1 MNLILQSHTL
11 SVSLT
16 LSARI
21 KAEEF
26 SRNQSTPQK
35 AQQVYK
41 NTLAVSA
48 VNTYLNY
55 LGWTTSLNTSNSWN
69 PVMQS
74 LLAVAD
80 LDIPQYGKVECCFM
94 NFQTDFFVIPPEA
107 REDRIAYI
115 AVKLEPSLKSAKLL
129 GFISEFREGEILL
142 SRLRPILELPNYL
155 EYWKQKQE
163 RGKLINHPVT
173 KLKQWL
179 KGLVN
184 EGWYNLDEVFTPS
197 FSSGFRSL
205 QKLHKE
211 SLDEGISRVKLLNLK
226 EEGRSLQTSSSYNG
240 ITMTSNQENQ
250 AIALILYLQERA
262 EDLDISVKVCP
273 INTNHYLPKGLEIFI
288 LDQQQQ
294 TVMHA
299 QANKTKNIEFRFSGE
314 SGEYFSIKACLNQ
327 KALIETFT
335 I

>member
-21 KAEEF
+21 KAQQF
-26 SRNQSTPQK
+26 SRNQSIPQK

-55 LGWTTSLNTSNSWN
+55 SGWTTSLKNSNSWN

-74 LLAVAD
+74 LLEVAD
-80 LDIPQYGKVECCFM
+80 LDIPEYGKVECCFVDSQ
-94 NFQTDFFVIPPEA
+94 NNFFVISPEA
-107 REDRIAYI
+107 KEDRIVYI
-115 AVKLEPSLKSAKLL
+115 AVRLEPSLQSAKLL
-129 GFISEFREGEILL
+129 GFISEFSEGKVLL
-142 SRLRPILELPNYL
+142 SQLKPILELPDYL
-155 EYWKQKQE
+155 EYWKQQQE
-163 RGKLINHPVT
+163 SQKLINNSVT
-173 KLKQWL
+173 KLRQWFT
-179 KGLVN
+179 GLVE
-184 EGWYNLDEVFTPS
+184 EGWYTLDQVFMPA

-211 SLDEGISRVKLLNLK
+211 SLAQGISRVKLLDLTGKNN
-226 EEGRSLQTSSSYNG
+226 SLQPSSPYDEVIVNYHE
-240 ITMTSNQENQ
+240 ENQ
-250 AIALILYLQERA
+250 AVALILYLHERT

-288 LDQQQQ
+288 LDQQEQ

-299 QANKTKNIEFRFSGE
+299 QANNTKNIEFRFSGE
-314 SGEYFSIKACLNQ
+314 SGEYFSIKACLNE

>member
-1 MNLILQSHTL
+1 MNLILQAHIL
-11 SVSLT
+11 PVSLT

-26 SRNQSTPQK
+26 SRNQSNSQK

-48 VNTYLNY
+48 VNTYLNH
-55 LGWTTSLNTSNSWN
+55 LGWSTNLKTSNSWN
-69 PVMQS
+69 LAMQS
-74 LLAVAD
+74 LLEVAD
-80 LDIPQYGKVECCFM
+80 LDIPEYGKVECCFV
-94 NFQTDFFVIPPEA
+94 NSQTDFFVISPEA

-115 AVKLEPSLKSAKLL
+115 AVRLEPSLQSAQLL
-129 GFISEFREGEILL
+129 GFIAEFSEGKISL
-142 SRLRPILELPNYL
+142 SRLRPILELPDYL
-155 EYWKQKQE
+155 EYWQKNQESKQS
-163 RGKLINHPVT
+163 INHSVT

-179 KGLVN
+179 GGLVE
-184 EGWYNLDEVFTPS
+184 EGWYSLDEVFTPS
-197 FSSGFRSL
+197 LSSGFRSL
-205 QKLHKE
+205 QKLAKE
-211 SLDEGISRVKLLNLK
+211 NLAQGMSRVKLLNLK
-226 EEGRSLQTSSSYNG
+226 EEGRLPQTSSSDGG
-240 ITMTSNQENQ
+240 ITMTSNQQNE
-250 AIALILYLQERA
+250 AIALILCLQEGT